1 MGWPRLPIGEH
12 RNASHYGSDI
22 SAVMV
27 QATQAKC
34 SECMLTTMDLGVMQ
48 HSSWRGPVAADWPDS
63 FDIVVVS
70 DVLLYLQL
78 AGTPLVLDRVLPAA
92 LTPGSVAALRRV
104 YTALT
109 GLARTAVIF
118 SDHQG
123 MRKILTVLEEMG
135 ATYHRPLQTHS
146 RPGIYVANGTWRPNS

>member
-1 MGWPRLPIGEH
+1 
-12 RNASHYGSDI
+12 
-22 SAVMV
+22 MV
-27 QATQAKC
+27 QATRAKC
-34 SECMLTTMDLGVMQ
+34 PECTLIPMDLSVLQ
-48 HSSWRGPVAADWPDS
+48 HPSWRGPVAAGWPDS

-78 AGTPLVLDRVLPAA
+78 SGIPLVLDRVLPAA

-123 MRKILTVLEEMG
+123 MRKILSVLEEMG
-135 ATYHRPLQTHS
+135 ATYHRPLS
-146 RPGIYVANGTWRPNS
+146 NYPAIYIANGAWRPES